1 LKNLEKLTQPINRQ
15 AATIAANICV
25 YTIKWLLLSERGND
39 SIKKEDS
46 AIFTVN
52 LYSNQVSIIY
62 K

>member
-1 LKNLEKLTQPINRQ
+1 LKNFEKLTEPINRQ

-25 YTIKWLLLSERGND
+25 YTITWLLLSERGNG

-52 LYSNQVSIIY
+52 L
-62 K
+62 